1 MASQSGASTGGVDMK
16 TAHPKTKKLTRRKH
30 LAAARPHSS
39 SALNKKQSDK
49 QTRKPSD
56 TQKQLA
62 EALEHQAATTAI
74 LGIIA
79 RSGSDAQSVLNAVCQ
94 SAVRLCEA
102 YDFAIWRPD
111 GDRLVLVAH
120 EGPIAVDFFR

>member
-62 EALEHQAATTAI
+62 EAAGA
-74 LGIIA
+74 
-79 RSGSDAQSVLNAVCQ
+79 SGGDYRDPRHHRALRVRRLTSV
-94 SAVRLCEA
+94 
-102 YDFAIWRPD
+102 FA
-111 GDRLVLVAH
+111 
-120 EGPIAVDFFR
+120 